1 MIRAYDS
8 DYLFFARNSLG
19 RMCDFA
25 AYNLGY
31 NLDDFFDLFI
41 KSGLAYKFSRGDITT
56 INKSGYELALEVL
69 NLNDLDIEITFSDYS
84 FNRSEKYWL
93 GYYLAYY
100 QWYSNLSFEFIIDKV
115 SINELLLMY
124 DKYHEMDIMHFV
136 EYLNKIIF
144 KSNKLKYFRKKR
156 KLTQKELAILT
167 NIPLRSIQQYEQDK
181 KDLSKANASY
191 LIALSNVLYC
201 EVQNLI

>member
-25 AYNLGY
+25 VYNLGY
-31 NLDDFFDLFI
+31 NLEDFFGLFI
-41 KSGLAYKFSRGDITT
+41 KSGLAYKFSRGDITN
-56 INKSGYELALEVL
+56 INKSGFELALEVL

-144 KSNKLKYFRKKR
+144 KSNKLKYYRKKR

-201 EVQNLI
+201 EVRNLI